1 MSTSCYPDA
10 MATRWLTEEERA
22 AWKGLSLMMLQLT
35 ARLSQGLAESGLSY
49 QDYMVLAHLSDTPDG
64 RRRVV
69 ELGDDLGWEK
79 SRASHHIRR
88 MVERGLVKK
97 EPCPTDQRGWYVTL
111 TPAGRAAA
119 KAAAPAHVAQVREL
133 FVDVLTPT
141 QLAAVEAVS
150 RRVLN
155 QLAD

>member
-1 MSTSCYPDA
+1 
-10 MATRWLTEEERA
+10 MATRWLTTEERN

-49 QDYMVLAHLSDTPDG
+49 QDYLVLAHLSDTPDG

-97 EPCPTDQRGWYVTL
+97 EPCPTDQRGFFVTL
-111 TPAGRAAA
+111 TPAGRSAVAS
-119 KAAAPAHVAQVREL
+119 AAPAHVAQVREL
-133 FVDVLTPT
+133 FVDVLTST
-141 QLAAVEAVS
+141 QLASVAAAS
-150 RRVLN
+150 KRVLGR
-155 QLAD
+155 LAD